1 MPDCKS
7 SLKYFFEIQHQTFFF
22 PPESNKIGFVF
33 TGETHTARKGIA
45 GILGHLQLVA
55 F

>member
-7 SLKYFFEIQHQTFFF
+7 SLKYFFETQQTFFF
-22 PPESNKIGFVF
+22 PPQESNKIGFVF
-33 TGETHTARKGIA
+33 TGETHTGRKGIA